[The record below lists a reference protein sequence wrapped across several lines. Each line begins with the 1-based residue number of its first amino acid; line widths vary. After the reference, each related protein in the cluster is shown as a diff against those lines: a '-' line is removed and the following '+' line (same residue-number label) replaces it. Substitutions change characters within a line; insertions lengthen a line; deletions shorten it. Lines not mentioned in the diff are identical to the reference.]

1 MRISRKKK
9 KPEIKKNYFYNDKI
23 IYPEVMV
30 LDDSGENLGT
40 LKTPDAIRVAR
51 EKEMDLV
58 LINPKSDPPVA
69 KITDFGQFKY
79 QKEKEDRKKRAKT
92 HVTETK
98 GVRLSMRIGEHD
110 LGIRLKQTI
119 KFLNQGDKV
128 KTEIILKGRENKQK
142 PLAIEVMKKFI
153 VSVNQVE
160 EVRTEQEVTIQSNK
174 ITAIIAKK

>member
-9 KPEIKKNYFYNDKI
+9 KPEIKKVYFYNEKI
-23 IYPEVMV
+23 NYPEVMV
-30 LDDSGENLGT
+30 LDDSGTMLGT
-40 LKTPDAIRVAR
+40 MTTADAIRTAR

-58 LINPKSDPPVA
+58 LINPKSNPPVA
-69 KITDFGQFKY
+69 KIADFGQFKY

-110 LGIRLKQTI
+110 LGIRRKQAI
-119 KFLNQGDKV
+119 KFLNKGDKV
-128 KTEIILKGRENKQK
+128 KTEIILRGRENRQK
-142 PLAIEVMKKFI
+142 PLGIELMKKFI
-153 VSVNQVE
+153 VSVNEIE
-160 EVRTEQEVTIQSNK
+160 EVRTEQEATIQGNK